1 VRPAWQPS
9 RGQVYWADVGSVGRK
24 PWLVVSNNRRNHN
37 LDSFLAVRITTTS
50 RFAGMPTV
58 VALGR
63 DDPVEGF
70 VMCDDLLPIYRD
82 EIIESA
88 GALAAATMKAV
99 NDALRAALAI
109 P

>member
-1 VRPAWQPS
+1 MRSAWQPS
-9 RGQVYWADVGSVGRK
+9 RGQVYWADVGSIGRK

-37 LDSFLAVRITTTS
+37 LDGFLGVRITTIS

-58 VALGR
+58 VALGP

-70 VMCDDLLPIYRD
+70 AMCDDLWPVYRD

-88 GALAAATMKAV
+88 GAIAAATMKAV
-99 NDALRAALAI
+99 NGALRAALAI